1 MSDNLRDLISDIAVD
16 HQIDDDSPHGGW
28 LCTCGREFLIDSPE
42 TFQSWDGH
50 LADEII
56 DQLLDLAG
64 HGKLLAA
71 INTIAAPKSYCNRC
85 GIPHTEK
92 CLRP

>member
-1 MSDNLRDLISDIAVD
+1 MIDLRDIIAAAACNWYFGETTAWEESAEAAQND
-16 HQIDDDSPHGGW
+16 W
-28 LCTCGREFLIDSPE
+28 LGC
-42 TFQSWDGH
+42 
-50 LADEII
+50 ADAII

-64 HGKLLAA
+64 QGKLLAA
-71 INTIAAPKSYCNRC
+71 INTIATPKGYKSYCIRC